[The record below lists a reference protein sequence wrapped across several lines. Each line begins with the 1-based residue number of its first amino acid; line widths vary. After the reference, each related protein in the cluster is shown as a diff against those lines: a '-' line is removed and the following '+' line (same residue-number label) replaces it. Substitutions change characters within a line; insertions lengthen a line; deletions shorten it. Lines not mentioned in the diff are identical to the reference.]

1 MTLADKLDRLFATVP
16 NPETGRP
23 YSNPAAAAAIA
34 RMVAELPEAERD
46 GRSIS
51 QTYIWQLREGRRS
64 NPTVKHLESL
74 GALFGVGPDYFL
86 NESVY
91 RRVDRELTDRQ
102 RMREQG
108 VEQFAF
114 RARELSPAGF
124 AAVQAAL
131 EHARALEGLPPASG
145 SDDPAGPGSS
155 EATER

>member
-1 MTLADKLDRLFATVP
+1 MTLADRLNRLFAAVP
-16 NPETGRP
+16 NPETGRA
-23 YSNPAAAAAIA
+23 YSNPAAAGAIA
-34 RMVAELPEAERD
+34 RMVADLPEAERD

-51 QTYIWQLREGRRS
+51 QTYIWQLREGKRT

-91 RRVDRELTDRQ
+91 LRVDRELADRQ
-102 RMREQG
+102 RMQREG

-131 EHARALEGLPPASG
+131 EHARALEGLPPASEQPDG
-145 SDDPAGPGSS
+145 RGDDG
-155 EATER
+155 R